1 MATHEDRLKKVKD
14 SLKKFITDNVT
25 SEYKKHNGVWFETRE
40 FYEIAEAYADHFSK
54 EFQNQM
60 TPSFRDKLW
69 FAGQNVAY
77 AIHTFCKIYS
87 GYLLI
92 DLLRFVNTFVS
103 EQLDDFDNWSHEFIE
118 HHL

>member
-1 MATHEDRLKKVKD
+1 MSTHEERLKKVKD
-14 SLKKFITDNVT
+14 SLKKFVWDNIT
-25 SEYKKHNGVWFETRE
+25 SEYEKHGGAWFETRE
-40 FYEIAEAYADHFSK
+40 FYEIAEAYAEHFSI

-77 AIHTFCKIYS
+77 VIHTFCKMYP
-87 GYLLI
+87 GYALI
-92 DLLRFVNTFVS
+92 DLLQFVNTFVS
-103 EQLDDFDNWSHEFIE
+103 EQLDDFDNWSHEFTE

>member
-1 MATHEDRLKKVKD
+1 MTSYEKVKD
-14 SLKKFITDNVT
+14 SLKKFVKDNIK
-25 SEYKKHNGVWFETRE
+25 SEYEKHGGAWFETRE
-40 FYEIAEAYADHFSK
+40 FYEIAEAYAERFSK

-77 AIHTFCKIYS
+77 VIHTFCKMYPCY
-87 GYLLI
+87 GLI
-92 DLLRFVNTFVS
+92 DLLRFVDRFVS
-103 EQLDDFDNWSHEFIE
+103 EQLDDFDNWSHEFTE

>member
-77 AIHTFCKIYS
+77 AIHTFCKMYS

>member
-77 AIHTFCKIYS
+77 AIHTFCKMYS

-103 EQLDDFDNWSHEFIE
+103 EQLDDFDNWSHEFTE